1 MVKVKHSKTPS
12 ANMSQYL
19 RVRDCFS
26 FLLWLKLM
34 M

>member
-1 MVKVKHSKTPS
+1 MVKVKHLKTPS
-12 ANMSQYL
+12 ADMSQYV

-34 M
+34 